1 MAKGWTKER
10 REKMAALMML
20 RKPWQR
26 STGARS
32 SEGKARA
39 SRNAL
44 KPPSVRMNDFV
55 RWMIRQLAKAQAGKP
70 SATIE
75 EARRRAGLRGV
86 KF

>member
-1 MAKGWTKER
+1 MSAMMTAR
-10 REKMAALMML
+10 R
-20 RKPWQR
+20 PWQH

-32 SEGKARA
+32 IEGKARA

-44 KPPSVRMNDFV
+44 KPPSVRMVAFV
-55 RWMIRQLAKAQAGKP
+55 CWLIKQLAKAKAGRP

-75 EARRRAGLRGV
+75 EVKRRAMLRGV